1 METDHR
7 AGHMAVPVA
16 CGQDRLTK
24 PAPDA
29 GQLPTTAARSSA
41 PRCQV
46 GLRVVLQV
54 EHKRTAWREW
64 NSSWDH
70 WEANA
75 GQNQP
80 QVHLPWPP
88 HRTRLQG
95 PGLLLGSNQRL
106 SLTQAFLSDSG
117 FLQDPVSK
125 NVPFPCFCL
134 PTTPFPVSFV
144 ICLWSAG
151 LTSQLMQ
158 RLWEGQIG
166 FPAFAE
172 QEDTAGRSWSRR

>member
-1 METDHR
+1 MALLASAYLCWLYVSRGDGERTQMETDHR
-7 AGHMAVPVA
+7 AGHMALPVA

-54 EHKRTAWREW
+54 EHKGTAWREW
-64 NSSWDH
+64 NPSWDH

-95 PGLLLGSNQRL
+95 PGLLLRSNQRPRAM
-106 SLTQAFLSDSG
+106 TQAFSRTPSAKMCLFPASVSLQLHFQLVSSYVSG
-117 FLQDPVSK
+117 LQD
-125 NVPFPCFCL
+125 
-134 PTTPFPVSFV
+134 
-144 ICLWSAG
+144 
-151 LTSQLMQ
+151 
-158 RLWEGQIG
+158 
-166 FPAFAE
+166 
-172 QEDTAGRSWSRR
+172 